1 MRNKADKSKAGG
13 ALSKERIVEA
23 ALALIDRDGLAA
35 FSLRDVARALG
46 VYPTA
51 LYWHVPGRN
60 ALLAAVVEHAL
71 RDIWRPRGRGSWQTW
86 LRALFHRYR
95 AAVRRHPNVAPL
107 IGAQL
112 VSNAGIGPE
121 LVERILA
128 TLAEAG
134 FAGDTL
140 VDAYNTVIASKVGF
154 VTMELA
160 AAPDEDRARWAA
172 AMRARLDDIDP
183 GKLPVLARNLPRLGN
198 RAFILRWENGTTV
211 PLDRSFKLY
220 VEVFIAGLERMR
232 ARDPGRGRS
241 RRAARR
247 GTPA

>member
-1 MRNKADKSKAGG
+1 MRNKADKSKE
-13 ALSKERIVEA
+13 ALSTERIVEA

-71 RDIWRPRGRGSWQTW
+71 RDIWRPRGRGSWQAW

-121 LVERILA
+121 LVECILA

-134 FAGDTL
+134 FAGDRL

-172 AMRARLDDIDP
+172 AMRARLRDVDP
-183 GKLPVLARNLPRLGN
+183 AALPVLARNLAHLGN

-232 ARDPGRGRS
+232 ARAPGQRRS
-241 RRAARR
+241 PRAARR

>member
-1 MRNKADKSKAGG
+1 
-13 ALSKERIVEA
+13 
-23 ALALIDRDGLAA
+23 
-35 FSLRDVARALG
+35 
-46 VYPTA
+46 
-51 LYWHVPGRN
+51 N
-60 ALLAAVVEHAL
+60 ALRAAVVELAL
-71 RDIWRPRGRGSWQTW
+71 RDIWRPRGRGDWQAW
-86 LRALFHRYR
+86 LRALFYRYR

-134 FAGDTL
+134 FAGDRL
-140 VDAYNTVIASKVGF
+140 VDAYNTVVSAKVGF

-160 AAPDEDRARWAA
+160 AAPEEDRARWTA
-172 AMRARLDDIDP
+172 AMRARLRDVDP
-183 GKLPVLARNLPRLGN
+183 VRLPMLARNRARLGN

-211 PLDRSFKLY
+211 PLDRSFRLY
-220 VEVFIAGLERMR
+220 VEVFIAGLERALGAPP
-232 ARDPGRGRS
+232 ARGLRRR
-241 RRAARR
+241 RRAARG